1 MEKIFLK
8 KMIIDQ
14 LKADHALLLQAARA
28 AHEAATHADN
38 IPDSKYETLALEASY
53 IAQGQAN
60 RAAEI
65 AAAIRIFEQLEL
77 PLFTE
82 DSEISLGALVSLTDE
97 QERERHVLLAPA
109 AGGLTVQF
117 QGGEIMLISPGS
129 PLGQGLI
136 GLSCGDSVEVS
147 GKEYEIIALE

>member
-1 MEKIFLK
+1 MRKIFLK

-14 LKADHALLLQAARA
+14 LKADYALLLQAARA
-28 AHEAATHADN
+28 AHEAATHEDN

-60 RAAEI
+60 RAGAI
-65 AAAIRIFEQLEL
+65 AAAIHSIEQMDLRS
-77 PLFTE
+77 FN
-82 DSEISLGALVSLTDE
+82 DASEVGLGALVSLVDE
-97 QERERHVLLAPA
+97 QEREKLVFLAPA
-109 AGGLTVQF
+109 AGGLSVHF
-117 QGGEIMLISPGS
+117 QGKEVVLITPGS

-147 GKEYEIIALE
+147 GKQYEIIELD